1 MSALGP
7 ISAALEGEL
16 RQQVQRSGIVIW
28 LDRDG
33 HYSPLV
39 DQLQVLRAEGAL
51 PYAVH
56 GFRGSHLA
64 LMLDLDAVAAGSD
77 PPRLLIHLPG
87 FTEDTVTQTPVLGLY
102 SSGTRFRK
110 ALGTLIREAA
120 AGQVPGE
127 AIEAFV
133 ATEPETLAMAD
144 AWLQAQLQADGGGLY
159 EQVRSTPV
167 VEVVDQLLS
176 DGPLCRKLT
185 GREAV
190 DQLLKAMQAVIALP
204 PLWEQLVMN
213 RPSEASQA
221 PDLSSGNIGEAI
233 ASVVNGVLPTAIATP
248 TTNLDLWE
256 PGRPATRQQ
265 RDDLAFILTSWA
277 LVVEYV
283 HDLKRAPKG
292 AAAEAAKAVPARL
305 VSTCRELAS
314 HLRSRHTAFYQRTAD
329 EAELLLSDERQ
340 LAKAEDLGRID
351 TFRFEETTVL
361 EAALDALQQRQFR
374 NAAQWAAQ
382 RLSSDGK
389 QQSDSFWLQQDPA
402 RHETWQL
409 IAAAACLGEAIHHAG
424 DLPSNLPSLQL
435 AVERYVERGA
445 AVDQAHRLLEQR
457 RLTAL
462 APQIPAFER
471 LLVELDGLRQ
481 LWRQWADRWAIAFN
495 ALCKEHGFLPEP
507 GLQQRQLFLEEV
519 EPRLRELKRLHDM
532 RQNTKGRSSDGVSL
546 CCAVFLVDALRY
558 EMAIELFQLLQDT
571 PASTVQLKARLAEL
585 PTVTEVGMNVLAP
598 VVSQGRLNP
607 SLSSSDGGSIQG
619 FRAGEFLV
627 NNPDTRLRAMQA
639 RTAGGICLKLSLEV
653 VTSLKADTLK
663 KKVEQ
668 SRLLM
673 VHSREID
680 DAGEKG
686 VGLDV
691 FDRVLQS
698 LRAAWQRLRTAGV
711 RNFVITSDHGFLLN
725 EGAPPAVRRH
735 GNKNTPSRRHVF
747 RPHAANHDGEVRVA
761 LADLGYQG
769 VEGQLMMPE
778 DTAVFDTGRHDM
790 RFVHGGNSLQ
800 ERLIPVLTLQHRVA
814 TGGSSQQFQIEAQQR
829 QGVAGLHC
837 LEIQVK
843 TVEQL
848 ALAFGSRNRIEL
860 SLKCPDDPDLQVEL
874 AQARGGAQLN
884 GSVIQAPVGES
895 FELFFRLSGSSQEK
909 VRVEV
914 FHPSATDQVA
924 PCIPD
929 ARFLVSALSTASCPP
944 TGAPREEPAGV
955 DSSVSL
961 AGGEG
966 ARASLPVSSQAG
978 GAPWLQDLSEDEKI
992 RQLFAH
998 LAAHGAITE
1007 PEVAA
1012 MLGSPRAARRFALQV
1027 DALASR
1033 APFSVRVVVVGE
1045 VKRYVKEQG

>member
-1 MSALGP
+1 MSNLGP
-7 ISAALEGEL
+7 ISSALEAEL
-16 RQQVQRSGIVIW
+16 RQRVQQNGIVIW

-39 DQLQVLRAEGAL
+39 DQLQALRAEGSL

-64 LMLDLDAVAAGSD
+64 LMLDLDALAAGSD

-87 FTEDTVTQTPVLGLY
+87 FMEDTVTQTPVLGLY
-102 SSGTRFRK
+102 RSGTRFRK

-167 VEVVDQLLS
+167 VEVVEQLLS
-176 DGPLCRKLT
+176 DGPLCRQLT
-185 GREAV
+185 SADAR
-190 DQLLKAMQAVIALP
+190 DQFLRAMEAVIALP
-204 PLWEQLVMN
+204 PTWEQQVMN
-213 RPSEASQA
+213 RPQDQSPSLELCTD
-221 PDLSSGNIGEAI
+221 DLGDAI
-233 ASVVNGVLPTAIATP
+233 ANVVNAVMPTAIAKP
-248 TTNLDLWE
+248 TNNLDVWE

-265 RDDLAFILTSWA
+265 RDDLAYILTSWA

-292 AAAEAAKAVPARL
+292 AAAEVAKDLPARL

-314 HLRSRHTAFYQRTAD
+314 QLRARHTAFYQRTAD
-329 EAELLLSDERQ
+329 EAELLLSEERQ

-351 TFRFEETTVL
+351 TFRFEESTVL
-361 EAALDALQQRQFR
+361 EAALDALQQGQFR
-374 NAAQWAAQ
+374 SAAQWAAQ

-409 IAAAACLGEAIHHAG
+409 IAAAARLGEAIHHAG
-424 DLPSNLPSLQL
+424 DLPSNLPSLQQ
-435 AVERYVERGA
+435 AVDRYVERGA

-507 GLQQRQLFLEEV
+507 GLQQRQLFHEEV
-519 EPRLRELKRLHDM
+519 EPLLREQKRLHDL
-532 RQNTKGRSSDGVSL
+532 RQNTKTRTSGGVSL

-558 EMAIELFQLLQDT
+558 EMAIELFQQLQDT

-585 PTVTEVGMNVLAP
+585 PTITAVGMNVLAP
-598 VVSQGRLNP
+598 LVSQGCLSP

-627 NNPDTRLRAMQA
+627 SNPDTRLRAMQA
-639 RTAGGICLKLSLEV
+639 CTPGAKAQKISLEELIN
-653 VTSLKADTLK
+653 LKSETLR
-663 KKVEQ
+663 KKVDQ
-668 SRLLM
+668 ARLLM
-673 VHSREID
+673 VHNKEID

-691 FDRVLQS
+691 FARVLRD
-698 LRAAWQRLRTAGV
+698 LRSAWQRLRTAGV

-735 GNKNTPSRRHVF
+735 GNRNTPSRRHVF

-837 LEIQVK
+837 LEIQVR

-860 SLKCPDDPDLQVEL
+860 ALQCPDDPELQVEL
-874 AQARGGAQLN
+874 AQARGQAMVSEGL
-884 GSVIQAPVGES
+884 IQAPVGES
-895 FELFFRLSGSSQEK
+895 FELFFRLRGSSQEK

-929 ARFLVSALSTASCPP
+929 ARFLVSALSTAPQRPSEVP
-944 TGAPREEPAGV
+944 APDPQPAPATTPE
-955 DSSVSL
+955 S
-961 AGGEG
+961 AM
-966 ARASLPVSSQAG
+966 PQ
-978 GAPWLQDLSEDEKI
+978 WLEDLSDDIKI

-998 LAAHGAITE
+998 LSAHGAITE

-1012 MLGSPRAARRFALQV
+1012 MLGSPRAARRFSVQV
-1027 DALASR
+1027 DDLASR
-1033 APFSVRVVVVGE
+1033 APFSVRVQVVGE
-1045 VKRYVKEQG
+1045 VKRYVKEQS

>member
-1 MSALGP
+1 MACEVSVSNLGP
-7 ISAALEGEL
+7 ISTALEAEL

-39 DQLQVLRAEGAL
+39 DQLQALRAEGAL

-64 LMLDLDAVAAGSD
+64 LMLDLDAVAAGSY

-102 SSGTRFRK
+102 RSGTRFRK

-133 ATEPETLAMAD
+133 DTEPETLAMAD

-167 VEVVDQLLS
+167 VEVVEQLLS
-176 DGPLCRKLT
+176 DGPLCRQLT
-185 GREAV
+185 SADARDQFLRAMEAILGLPRNWHRPAPQETAESNDSGDLGDAISNAV
-190 DQLLKAMQAVIALP
+190 MSALAQANI
-204 PLWEQLVMN
+204 
-213 RPSEASQA
+213 SQA
-221 PDLSSGNIGEAI
+221 
-233 ASVVNGVLPTAIATP
+233 T
-248 TTNLDLWE
+248 WE
-256 PGRPATRQQ
+256 SGRPATRQQ

-292 AAAEAAKAVPARL
+292 AAAEAVKAVPARL
-305 VSTCRELAS
+305 LSTCRELAS
-314 HLRSRHTAFYQRTAD
+314 HLRARHTAFYQRTAD
-329 EAELLLSDERQ
+329 EAELLLSEERQ

-351 TFRFEETTVL
+351 TFRFEESTVL
-361 EAALDALQQRQFR
+361 EAALDALHHRQFR
-374 NAAQWAAQ
+374 SAAQWAAQ

-409 IAAAACLGEAIHHAG
+409 IAAAARLGEAIHHAG
-424 DLPSNLPSLQL
+424 DLPRNLPSLQQ
-435 AVERYVERGA
+435 AVDRYVERGA

-471 LLVELDGLRQ
+471 LLVELDALRQ
-481 LWRQWADRWAIAFN
+481 LWQQWADRWAIAFN
-495 ALCKEHGFLPEP
+495 VLCKEHGFLPEP
-507 GLQQRQLFLEEV
+507 SLQQRYLFHEEV
-519 EPRLRELKRLHDM
+519 EPLLRNALNRESQR
-532 RQNTKGRSSDGVSL
+532 
-546 CCAVFLVDALRY
+546 CAVFLVDALRY
-558 EMAIELFQLLQDT
+558 EMAIELFQQLQDL
-571 PASTVQLKARLAEL
+571 PASNVQLKARLAEL
-585 PTVTEVGMNVLAP
+585 PTITAVGMNVLAP
-598 VVSQGRLNP
+598 VVSQGRLSP

-619 FRAGEFLV
+619 LRAGEFLV
-627 NNPDTRLRAMQA
+627 TNPDTRLRAMQA
-639 RTAGGICLKLSLEV
+639 CTPGAKAQKISLEELIN
-653 VTSLKADTLK
+653 LKSETLR
-663 KKVEQ
+663 KKVDQ
-668 SRLLM
+668 ARLLM
-673 VHSREID
+673 IHNKEID

-691 FDRVLQS
+691 FARVLRD
-698 LRAAWQRLRTAGV
+698 LRSAWQRLRSAGV
-711 RNFVITSDHGFLLN
+711 RNFVITSDHGFLLL
-725 EGAPPAVRRH
+725 EGLAAAVRSH
-735 GNKNTPSRRHVF
+735 GTKTTPSRRHVI
-747 RPHAANHDGEVRVA
+747 RPHAVNHDGEVRVA
-761 LADLGYQG
+761 LTDLGYQG
-769 VEGQLMMPE
+769 VEGHLMMPK
-778 DTAVFDTGRHDM
+778 DTAVFATNQQDM

-800 ERLIPVLTLQHRVA
+800 ERLIPVLTIQHREKP
-814 TGGSSQQFQIEAQQR
+814 GGSTQRFRIEAQQG
-829 QGVAGLHC
+829 QALDDYLC
-837 LEIQVK
+837 LVIKVK
-843 TVEQL
+843 TIDQL

-860 SLKCPDDPDLQVEL
+860 ALQCPDDPELQVEL
-874 AQARGGAQLN
+874 AQARGQATVSEGL
-884 GSVIQAPVGES
+884 IKAPVGES
-895 FELFFRLSGSSQEK
+895 FELFFRLRGSSQEK

-914 FHPSATDQVA
+914 FHPSSTDHVT

-929 ARFLVSALSTASCPP
+929 ARFLVSALSTAPQRQSEVMEQAP
-944 TGAPREEPAGV
+944 TPATTTLQ
-955 DSSVSL
+955 DS
-961 AGGEG
+961 AM
-966 ARASLPVSSQAG
+966 PQ
-978 GAPWLQDLSEDEKI
+978 WLVDLSEDEKI

-1012 MLGSPRAARRFALQV
+1012 MLGSPRAARRFSVQV
-1027 DALASR
+1027 DDLASR

-1045 VKRYVKEQG
+1045 VKRYVKEQS

>member
-1 MSALGP
+1 MSTLSP
-7 ISAALEGEL
+7 VSAALEAEL
-16 RQQVQRSGIVIW
+16 RQRVQQNGIVIW

-39 DQLQVLRAEGAL
+39 DQLQALRAEGAL

-102 SSGTRFRK
+102 RSGTRFRK
-110 ALGTLIREAA
+110 ALGTLIREAS
-120 AGQVPGE
+120 AGQVHGE

-167 VEVVDQLLS
+167 VEVVEQLLS
-176 DGPLCRKLT
+176 DGPLCRQLT
-185 GREAV
+185 SVDARDQFLRAMEATLGLPRNWHRPAPQETAASSESGDLGDAIGNAV
-190 DQLLKAMQAVIALP
+190 MSALTQANI
-204 PLWEQLVMN
+204 
-213 RPSEASQA
+213 SQA
-221 PDLSSGNIGEAI
+221 
-233 ASVVNGVLPTAIATP
+233 T
-248 TTNLDLWE
+248 WE
-256 PGRPATRQQ
+256 SGRPATRQQ

-283 HDLKRAPKG
+283 HDLKRAPQG
-292 AAAEAAKAVPARL
+292 ASAEAAKAVPARL

-314 HLRSRHTAFYQRTAD
+314 HLRARHTAFYQRTAD
-329 EAELLLSDERQ
+329 EAELLLSEERQ

-351 TFRFEETTVL
+351 TFRFEESTVL
-361 EAALDALQQRQFR
+361 DAALDALQQHQFR
-374 NAAQWAAQ
+374 SAAQWAAQ

-389 QQSDSFWLQQDPA
+389 QQTDSFWLQQDPS

-409 IAAAACLGEAIHHAG
+409 IAAAARLGEAIHHAG
-424 DLPSNLPSLQL
+424 DLPHNLPSLQQ
-435 AVERYVERGA
+435 AVDRYVERGA

-481 LWRQWADRWAIAFN
+481 LWRQWADCWAIAFN
-495 ALCKEHGFLPEP
+495 TLCKEHGFLPDP
-507 GLQQRQLFLEEV
+507 GLQQRQLFHEEV
-519 EPRLRELKRLHDM
+519 EPLLRQAQTRESQR
-532 RQNTKGRSSDGVSL
+532 
-546 CCAVFLVDALRY
+546 CAVFLVDALRY
-558 EMAIELFQLLQDT
+558 EMAIELFQQLQDT

-598 VVSQGRLNP
+598 VVSQGRLSP
-607 SLSSSDGGSIQG
+607 SLSSSDGGAIQG

-639 RTAGGICLKLSLEV
+639 RTAGGPCLKLSLEE

-761 LADLGYQG
+761 LTDLGYQG

-814 TGGSSQQFQIEAQQR
+814 TGGSFQQFQIEAQQR

-860 SLKCPDDPDLQVEL
+860 ALKCPDDPDLQVEL
-874 AQARGGAQLN
+874 AQARGAAQLN
-884 GSVIQAPVGES
+884 SSLIQAPVGES

-929 ARFLVSALSTASCPP
+929 ARFLVTALSTATQRQSEVLASDLLP
-944 TGAPREEPAGV
+944 APATSPQSGM
-955 DSSVSL
+955 
-961 AGGEG
+961 
-966 ARASLPVSSQAG
+966 PQ
-978 GAPWLQDLSEDEKI
+978 WLEDLSEDGKI

-1045 VKRYVKEQG
+1045 VKRYVKEQS

>member
-1 MSALGP
+1 MSTLFP
-7 ISAALEGEL
+7 VSAALEVEL
-16 RQQVQRSGIVIW
+16 RQRVQQNGIVIW

-33 HYSPLV
+33 HYSQLV
-39 DQLQVLRAEGAL
+39 DQLQAQRAEGAL

-102 SSGTRFRK
+102 RSGTRFRK

-127 AIEAFV
+127 MIEAFV

-144 AWLQAQLQADGGGLY
+144 TWLQAQLQADGGGLY

-167 VEVVDQLLS
+167 VEVVEQLLS
-176 DGPLCRKLT
+176 DGPLCGQINSADARDQFL
-185 GREAV
+185 RAMEAT
-190 DQLLKAMQAVIALP
+190 LGLP
-204 PLWEQLVMN
+204 ANWH
-213 RPSEASQA
+213 RPSPQ
-221 PDLSSGNIGEAI
+221 
-233 ASVVNGVLPTAIATP
+233 ATP
-248 TTNLDLWE
+248 ESDDSDDLGAAISNAVMSALAQANVSQGTWE
-256 PGRPATRQQ
+256 PGRPASRQQ
-265 RDDLAFILTSWA
+265 RDDMAFIVTSWA

-292 AAAEAAKAVPARL
+292 APAEAAKAAPTRL
-305 VSTCRELAS
+305 VTTCRELAS
-314 HLRSRHTAFYQRTAD
+314 HLRARHTGFYQRTAD
-329 EAELLLSDERQ
+329 EAELLLSEEREQ
-340 LAKAEDLGRID
+340 AKAEDLGRID
-351 TFRFEETTVL
+351 TFRFEESTVL

-402 RHETWQL
+402 RHTTWQL
-409 IAAAACLGEAIHHAG
+409 IAAAARLGEAISHAG
-424 DLPSNLPSLQL
+424 DLPRNLPSLEQ
-435 AVERYVERGA
+435 AVARYVERGA

-457 RLTAL
+457 RNNNLE
-462 APQIPAFER
+462 PQIPAFER

-495 ALCKEHGFLPEP
+495 ALCKEHGFLPGP
-507 GLQQRQLFLEEV
+507 GLQQRQLFAEEV
-519 EPRLRELKRLHDM
+519 EPLLRNA
-532 RQNTKGRSSDGVSL
+532 QNRESQR
-546 CCAVFLVDALRY
+546 CALFLVDALRY
-558 EMAIELFQLLQDT
+558 EMAIELFQQLQDT

-598 VVSQGRLNP
+598 VVVQGRLSPN
-607 SLSSSDGGSIQG
+607 LSSSDGGTILG

-627 NNPDTRLRAMQA
+627 NNPDSRRRAMEA
-639 RTAGGICLKLSLEV
+639 CTAGGNCLKLTLEE

-663 KKVEQ
+663 KKVDQ
-668 SRLLM
+668 ARLLM

-680 DAGEKG
+680 SAGEKG

-725 EGAPPAVRRH
+725 EGAGPAVRRH
-735 GNKNTPSRRHVF
+735 GNRNVPSRRHVF

-778 DTAVFDTGRHDM
+778 DTAVFDTGKHDM

-800 ERLIPVLTLQHRVA
+800 ERLIPVLTIEHREKP
-814 TGGSSQQFQIEAQQR
+814 GGSTQQFKIVAQQR

-848 ALAFGSRNRIEL
+848 ALSFGSRNRIEL
-860 SLKCPDDPDLQVEL
+860 ALQCPDAPNLQVEL
-874 AQARGGAQLN
+874 IQARGSAQLN
-884 GSVIQAPVGES
+884 GTVIQAPVGEL
-895 FELFFRLSGSSQEK
+895 FELFFRLSGTSQEK

-914 FHPSATDQVA
+914 FHPSATDQVS
-924 PCIPD
+924 PCIPE
-929 ARFLVSALSTASCPP
+929 ARFLVSALSTAPQRQSDGLEPDPAPAP
-944 TGAPREEPAGV
+944 TTLQ
-955 DSSVSL
+955 DS
-961 AGGEG
+961 AMPE
-966 ARASLPVSSQAG
+966 
-978 GAPWLQDLSEDEKI
+978 WLVDLSEDEKI

-1012 MLGSPRAARRFALQV
+1012 MLGSPRAARRFSVQV
-1027 DALASR
+1027 DDLASR

-1045 VKRYVKEQG
+1045 VKRYVKEQS

>member
-1 MSALGP
+1 MTTSNLGP

-39 DQLQVLRAEGAL
+39 DQLQALRAEGAL

-64 LMLDLDAVAAGSD
+64 LMLNLDAVAAGSD

-87 FTEDTVTQTPVLGLY
+87 LTEDTVTQTPLLGLY
-102 SSGTRFRK
+102 RSGTRFRK

-133 ATEPETLAMAD
+133 ATDPETLAMAD

-167 VEVVDQLLS
+167 VEVVEQLLS
-176 DGPLCRKLT
+176 DGPLCRQLT
-185 GREAV
+185 SADARDQFLRAMEATLGLPRNWHRPAPQETAESSDSGDLGDAISNAV
-190 DQLLKAMQAVIALP
+190 MSALAQANI
-204 PLWEQLVMN
+204 
-213 RPSEASQA
+213 SQA
-221 PDLSSGNIGEAI
+221 
-233 ASVVNGVLPTAIATP
+233 T
-248 TTNLDLWE
+248 WE
-256 PGRPATRQQ
+256 SGRPATRQQ
-265 RDDLAFILTSWA
+265 RDDLAYILTSWA

-314 HLRSRHTAFYQRTAD
+314 HLRARHTAFYQRTAD
-329 EAELLLSDERQ
+329 EAELLLSEERQ

-351 TFRFEETTVL
+351 TFRFEESTVL

-374 NAAQWAAQ
+374 SAAQWAAQ

-409 IAAAACLGEAIHHAG
+409 IAAAARLGEAIHHAG
-424 DLPSNLPSLQL
+424 DLPRNLPSLQQ
-435 AVERYVERGA
+435 AVDRYVERGA
-445 AVDQAHRLLEQR
+445 VVDQAHRLLEQR

-495 ALCKEHGFLPEP
+495 AACKEHGFLPEA
-507 GLQQRQLFLEEV
+507 GLQQRQLFHEEV
-519 EPRLRELKRLHDM
+519 EPLLRQA
-532 RQNTKGRSSDGVSL
+532 QNRESQR
-546 CCAVFLVDALRY
+546 CAVFLVDALRY

-598 VVSQGRLNP
+598 IVSQGRLSP

-639 RTAGGICLKLSLEV
+639 RTAGGICLRLSLEE

-698 LRAAWQRLRTAGV
+698 LRAAWQRLRTAGI

-761 LADLGYQG
+761 LTDLGYQG
-769 VEGQLMMPE
+769 VEGQLMIPE

-874 AQARGGAQLN
+874 AQARGAAQLN
-884 GSVIQAPVGES
+884 GSVIQAPVGEA

-929 ARFLVSALSTASCPP
+929 ARFLVSALSTAPQRPSEVATPDP
-944 TGAPREEPAGV
+944 QPAPATTTESAMP
-955 DSSVSL
+955 
-961 AGGEG
+961 
-966 ARASLPVSSQAG
+966 Q
-978 GAPWLQDLSEDEKI
+978 WLEDLSEDGKI

-1027 DALASR
+1027 DGLASR

-1045 VKRYVKEQG
+1045 VKRYVKEQS

>member
-1 MSALGP
+1 MTCLPPVSSALE
-7 ISAALEGEL
+7 AEL
-16 RQQVQRSGIVIW
+16 RQRVQQNGIVIW

-39 DQLQVLRAEGAL
+39 DQLQTMRAEGAL

-64 LMLDLDAVAAGSD
+64 LMLDLDSVAAGSD

-102 SSGTRFRK
+102 RSGTRFRK

-133 ATEPETLAMAD
+133 ATEPETLGMAD
-144 AWLQAQLQADGGGLY
+144 AWLQAQLQANCGGLY

-167 VEVVDQLLS
+167 VDVVEQLLS
-176 DGPLCRKLT
+176 DGPFCRQLT
-185 GREAV
+185 SADARDQFLRAMEATLGLPRNWHRPAPQEPAASSDSDDLGDAISNAV
-190 DQLLKAMQAVIALP
+190 MSALAQANI
-204 PLWEQLVMN
+204 
-213 RPSEASQA
+213 SQA
-221 PDLSSGNIGEAI
+221 
-233 ASVVNGVLPTAIATP
+233 T
-248 TTNLDLWE
+248 WE
-256 PGRPATRQQ
+256 SGRPATRQQ

-314 HLRSRHTAFYQRTAD
+314 HLRARHTAFYQRTAD
-329 EAELLLSDERQ
+329 EAELLLSEERQ

-351 TFRFEETTVL
+351 TFRFEESTVL

-374 NAAQWAAQ
+374 SAAQWAAQ

-409 IAAAACLGEAIHHAG
+409 IAAAARLGEAIHQAG
-424 DLPSNLPSLQL
+424 DLPHNLPSLQQ
-435 AVERYVERGA
+435 AVDRYVERGA

-495 ALCKEHGFLPEP
+495 ALCKEHGFLPKP
-507 GLQQRQLFLEEV
+507 GLQQRQLFQDEV
-519 EPRLRELKRLHDM
+519 EPLLRQA
-532 RQNTKGRSSDGVSL
+532 QNRESQR
-546 CCAVFLVDALRY
+546 CAVFLVDALRY
-558 EMAIELFQLLQDT
+558 EMAIELFEQLQDT

-598 VVSQGRLNP
+598 VVSQGRLSP

-639 RTAGGICLKLSLEV
+639 RTTGGPCLKLSLEE

-680 DAGEKG
+680 SAGEIG

-735 GNKNTPSRRHVF
+735 GNKNTPSRRHVL

-800 ERLIPVLTLQHRVA
+800 ERLIPVLTIEHRDKP
-814 TGGSSQQFQIEAQQR
+814 GGSGQTYRIEAKQR
-829 QGVAGLHC
+829 PGLGDYLC
-837 LEIQVK
+837 LEIEVK
-843 TVEQL
+843 TVDQL
-848 ALAFGSRNRIEL
+848 ALAFGSRSRLEVAL
-860 SLKCPDDPDLQVEL
+860 RCPDAPDLQVEL
-874 AQARGGAQLN
+874 AQARGAATVREGL
-884 GSVIQAPVGES
+884 IQAPVGES
-895 FELFFRLSGSSQEK
+895 FELFFRLRGSSPEK

-929 ARFLVSALSTASCPP
+929 ARFLVSALSTATQRSSAMPMP
-944 TGAPREEPAGV
+944 DPQPAPGKSQ
-955 DSSVSL
+955 DS
-961 AGGEG
+961 GM
-966 ARASLPVSSQAG
+966 PQ
-978 GAPWLQDLSEDEKI
+978 WLEDLSEDGKI

-998 LAAHGAITE
+998 LSTHGVITE

-1012 MLGSPRAARRFALQV
+1012 MLGSPRAARRFSLQV
-1027 DALASR
+1027 EELASR
-1033 APFSVRVVVVGE
+1033 APFSVRIVVVGE
-1045 VKRYVKEQG
+1045 VKRYVKDQN

>member
-1 MSALGP
+1 MSVLGP
-7 ISAALEGEL
+7 ISTALEAEL
-16 RQQVQRSGIVIW
+16 RQRVQQNGIVIW

-39 DQLQVLRAEGAL
+39 DQLQALRAEGSL

-102 SSGTRFRK
+102 RSGVRYRK
-110 ALGTLIREAA
+110 ALGTLIRGAA

-167 VEVVDQLLS
+167 VEVVEQLLS
-176 DGPLCRKLT
+176 DGLLCRQLT
-185 GREAV
+185 SADARDQFLRAMEATLGLPRNWHRPAPQETTASSDSGDLGDAISNAV
-190 DQLLKAMQAVIALP
+190 MSALAQANI
-204 PLWEQLVMN
+204 
-213 RPSEASQA
+213 SQA
-221 PDLSSGNIGEAI
+221 
-233 ASVVNGVLPTAIATP
+233 T
-248 TTNLDLWE
+248 WE
-256 PGRPATRQQ
+256 SGRPATRQQ
-265 RDDLAFILTSWA
+265 RDDLAYLLTSWA

-314 HLRSRHTAFYQRTAD
+314 HLRARHTAFYQRTAD

-351 TFRFEETTVL
+351 TFRFEESTVL
-361 EAALDALQQRQFR
+361 EAALNALQQRQFR
-374 NAAQWAAQ
+374 SAAQWAAQ

-409 IAAAACLGEAIHHAG
+409 IAAAARLGEAIHHAG
-424 DLPSNLPSLQL
+424 DLPHNLPSLQQ
-435 AVERYVERGA
+435 AVDRYVERGA

-495 ALCKEHGFLPEP
+495 ALCREHGFLPEP
-507 GLQQRQLFLEEV
+507 GLQQRQLFHEEV
-519 EPRLRELKRLHDM
+519 EPLLRQA
-532 RQNTKGRSSDGVSL
+532 QNRESQR
-546 CCAVFLVDALRY
+546 CAVFLVDALRY
-558 EMAIELFQLLQDT
+558 EMAIELFQQLQDT

-598 VVSQGRLNP
+598 VVTQGRISP

-627 NNPDTRLRAMQA
+627 NTPDTRLRVMQA
-639 RTAGGICLKLSLEV
+639 HTAGGISLKLSLEE
-653 VTSLKADTLK
+653 VTRLKADTLK

-698 LRAAWQRLRTAGV
+698 LRAAWQRLRTAGI

-735 GNKNTPSRRHVF
+735 GNRNTPSRRHVF

-874 AQARGGAQLN
+874 AQARGAAQLN

-914 FHPSATDQVA
+914 FHPSATDEVA

-929 ARFLVSALSTASCPP
+929 ARFLVSALSTAPQRPSEVATQDPQP
-944 TGAPREEPAGV
+944 APATTPESAMP
-955 DSSVSL
+955 
-961 AGGEG
+961 
-966 ARASLPVSSQAG
+966 Q
-978 GAPWLQDLSEDEKI
+978 WLEDLSDDSKI

-1033 APFSVRVVVVGE
+1033 APFSVRVLVVGE
-1045 VKRYVKEQG
+1045 VKRYVKEQS

>member
-1 MSALGP
+1 MSTLSP
-7 ISAALEGEL
+7 VSAALEAEL
-16 RQQVQRSGIVIW
+16 RQRVQQNGIVIW

-33 HYSPLV
+33 HYTQLV
-39 DQLQVLRAEGAL
+39 DQLQAQRADGDL

-64 LMLDLDAVAAGSD
+64 LMLELNAVAAGSD

-87 FTEDTVTQTPVLGLY
+87 FTEDTVKETPLLGLY
-102 SSGTRFRK
+102 RSGVRYRK
-110 ALGTLIREAA
+110 ALDTLIREAA
-120 AGQVPGE
+120 AGQVPSDK
-127 AIEAFV
+127 IDDFLT
-133 ATEPETLAMAD
+133 TEPETLAMAD
-144 AWLQAQLQADGGGLY
+144 GWLQAQLQADGGGLY
-159 EQVRSTPV
+159 EQIRTTSVVAV
-167 VEVVDQLLS
+167 VEQLLS
-176 DGPLCRKLT
+176 DGPLCPQINSADTRDQFL
-185 GREAV
+185 RAMEAS
-190 DQLLKAMQAVIALP
+190 LALP
-204 PLWEQLVMN
+204 RNWQ
-213 RPSEASQA
+213 RPASAPISA
-221 PDLSSGNIGEAI
+221 PDSTDDLGAAI
-233 ASVVNGVLPTAIATP
+233 SNAVMSALAQVDFEPAH
-248 TTNLDLWE
+248 WQ
-256 PGRPATRQQ
+256 PGRPASKQQ
-265 RDDLAFILTSWA
+265 LDDLAFTVASWA

-283 HDLKRAPKG
+283 HDLKRAPQG
-292 AAAEAAKAVPARL
+292 AAAEAAKAISARL
-305 VSTCRELAS
+305 VTSCRELAS
-314 HLRSRHTAFYQRTAD
+314 HLRLRHTAFYQRTAD
-329 EAELLLSDERQ
+329 ETELLLSEERQ

-351 TFRFEETTVL
+351 TFRFEESTVL
-361 EAALDALQQRQFR
+361 DAALDALHRHEFSS
-374 NAAQWAAQ
+374 AAQWAAQ

-409 IAAAACLGEAIHHAG
+409 IAAAARLGEAIHHAG
-424 DLPSNLPSLQL
+424 DLPVNLPSLQQ
-435 AVERYVERGA
+435 AVDRYVERGA

-495 ALCKEHGFLPEP
+495 TTCKEHGFLPEP
-507 GLQQRQLFLEEV
+507 GLQQRQLFHEEV
-519 EPRLRELKRLHDM
+519 EPMLRQA
-532 RQNTKGRSSDGVSL
+532 QNRETQR
-546 CCAVFLVDALRY
+546 CAVFLVDALRY
-558 EMAIELFQLLQDT
+558 EMAIELFQQLQDT

-598 VVSQGRLNP
+598 VVSQGRLSP

-639 RTAGGICLKLSLEV
+639 RTAGGPCLKLSLEE

-735 GNKNTPSRRHVF
+735 GNRNTPSRRHVF

-814 TGGSSQQFQIEAQQR
+814 TGGSSQQFQIEAKQR

-874 AQARGGAQLN
+874 AQARGAAQLN
-884 GSVIQAPVGES
+884 GSVIQAPVGEA

-929 ARFLVSALSTASCPP
+929 ARFQVSALSTAPQRPSEVATPDP
-944 TGAPREEPAGV
+944 QPAPATTTESAMP
-955 DSSVSL
+955 
-961 AGGEG
+961 
-966 ARASLPVSSQAG
+966 Q
-978 GAPWLQDLSEDEKI
+978 WLEDLSEDGKI

-1012 MLGSPRAARRFALQV
+1012 MLGSPRAARRFTLQV

-1033 APFSVRVVVVGE
+1033 APFSVRVVVVGD
-1045 VKRYVKEQG
+1045 VKRYVKEQS

>member
-1 MSALGP
+1 MSTLGP
-7 ISAALEGEL
+7 ISTALEAEL
-16 RQQVQRSGIVIW
+16 RQRVQQNGIVIW

-39 DQLQVLRAEGAL
+39 DQLQALRAEGAL

-102 SSGTRFRK
+102 RSGTRFRK

-133 ATEPETLAMAD
+133 ATEPDTLAMAD

-167 VEVVDQLLS
+167 VEVVEQLLS
-176 DGPLCRKLT
+176 DGPLCRQLT
-185 GREAV
+185 SADARDQFLRAMEATLGLPRNWHRPAPQEIAESSDSGDLGDAISNAV
-190 DQLLKAMQAVIALP
+190 MSALAQANV
-204 PLWEQLVMN
+204 
-213 RPSEASQA
+213 SQA
-221 PDLSSGNIGEAI
+221 M
-233 ASVVNGVLPTAIATP
+233 
-248 TTNLDLWE
+248 WE
-256 PGRPATRQQ
+256 SGRPATRQQ

-292 AAAEAAKAVPARL
+292 AAAEAAKTVPARL

-314 HLRSRHTAFYQRTAD
+314 HLRARHTAIYQRTAD
-329 EAELLLSDERQ
+329 EAELLLSEERQ
-340 LAKAEDLGRID
+340 LARAEDLGRID
-351 TFRFEETTVL
+351 TFRFEESTVL

-409 IAAAACLGEAIHHAG
+409 ISAAARLGEAIHHAG
-424 DLPSNLPSLQL
+424 DLSRNLPSLQQ
-435 AVERYVERGA
+435 AVDRYVERGA

-481 LWRQWADRWAIAFN
+481 LWRQWADGWAVAFN
-495 ALCKEHGFLPEP
+495 ALCKEHGFLPEA
-507 GLQQRQLFLEEV
+507 GLQQRQLFHEEV
-519 EPRLRELKRLHDM
+519 EPLLRQA
-532 RQNTKGRSSDGVSL
+532 QNRESQR
-546 CCAVFLVDALRY
+546 CAVFLVDALRY
-558 EMAIELFQLLQDT
+558 EMAIELFQQLQDT

-598 VVSQGRLNP
+598 VVSQGRLSP

-639 RTAGGICLKLSLEV
+639 RTAGGPCLKLSLEE

-663 KKVEQ
+663 KKVDQ
-668 SRLLM
+668 ARLLM

-680 DAGEKG
+680 SAGEKG

-778 DTAVFDTGRHDM
+778 DTAVFDTGKHDM

-874 AQARGGAQLN
+874 AQARGAAQLN
-884 GSVIQAPVGES
+884 GSVIQAPVGEA

-914 FHPSATDQVA
+914 FHPSGTDQVA
-924 PCIPD
+924 PCIPEC
-929 ARFLVSALSTASCPP
+929 RFLVTALSTAPQRPSEVATP
-944 TGAPREEPAGV
+944 APQPAPATSP
-955 DSSVSL
+955 DS
-961 AGGEG
+961 
-966 ARASLPVSSQAG
+966 PIPQ
-978 GAPWLQDLSEDEKI
+978 WLQDLSEDGKI

-998 LAAHGAITE
+998 LADHGAITE

-1033 APFSVRVVVVGE
+1033 APFSVRIVVVGE
-1045 VKRYVKEQG
+1045 VKRYVKEQS

>member
-1 MSALGP
+1 MSSPLGP
-7 ISAALEGEL
+7 ISAALEAEL
-16 RQQVQRSGIVIW
+16 RQRVQQNGIVVW

-33 HYSPLV
+33 LYNQLV
-39 DQLQVLRAEGAL
+39 DELQAQRAKGNL

-56 GFRGSHLA
+56 GFRGSHLN
-64 LMLDLDAVAAGSD
+64 LMLELDSVAAGSD
-77 PPRLLIHLPG
+77 QPRLLIHLPG
-87 FTEDTVTQTPVLGLY
+87 FTEDTVKETPVLGLY
-102 SSGTRFRK
+102 RSGTRYRK
-110 ALGTLIREAA
+110 ALDTLIREVA
-120 AGQVPGE
+120 AGQVPTE
-127 AIEAFV
+127 RIDEFV
-133 ATEPETLAMAD
+133 SSEPETLAMAD
-144 AWLQAQLQADGGGLY
+144 AWLKAQLQADGGGFY
-159 EQVRSTPV
+159 EQIRSTPV
-167 VEVVDQLLS
+167 VDVVEQLLS
-176 DGPLCRKLT
+176 DGPLCRQINSADA
-185 GREAV
+185 RS
-190 DQLLKAMQAVIALP
+190 QLLHAMEATLALP
-204 PLWEQLVMN
+204 GNWHRPTTQPTPPADASDDPGAAISNAMMSALAQVDFEQASWEQ
-213 RPSEASQA
+213 
-221 PDLSSGNIGEAI
+221 
-233 ASVVNGVLPTAIATP
+233 
-248 TTNLDLWE
+248 
-256 PGRPATRQQ
+256 GRPATRQQ
-265 RDDLAFILTSWA
+265 RDDLAFIISSWA

-283 HDLKRAPKG
+283 HDLKRLPLG
-292 AAAEAAKAVPARL
+292 AAAEAAKTIPARL
-305 VSTCRELAS
+305 VTTCRELAS
-314 HLRSRHTAFYQRTAD
+314 HLRLRHTAFYQRTAD
-329 EAELLLSDERQ
+329 ETELLLGEERQ

-351 TFRFEETTVL
+351 TFRFEESTVL
-361 EAALDALQQRQFR
+361 EAALDALHRQEFSS
-374 NAAQWAAQ
+374 AAQWAAQ

-409 IAAAACLGEAIHHAG
+409 IAAAARLGEAIRKAG
-424 DLPSNLPSLQL
+424 DLKRNTPSLEQ
-435 AVERYVERGA
+435 AVASYVERGA
-445 AVDQAHRLLEQR
+445 AVDQAQRLLEQR

-462 APQIPAFER
+462 TPQIPAFER

-495 ALCKEHGFLPEP
+495 ALCKEHGFLPDP
-507 GLQQRQLFLEEV
+507 SLQQRQLFHDEV
-519 EPRLRELKRLHDM
+519 EPLIRDSQR
-532 RQNTKGRSSDGVSL
+532 
-546 CCAVFLVDALRY
+546 CAVFLVDALRY
-558 EMAIELFQLLQDT
+558 EMAIELFEQLQDT

-598 VVSQGRLNP
+598 VVSQGRLSP

-627 NNPDTRLRAMQA
+627 NSPDSRVRAMQA
-639 RTAGGICLKLSLEV
+639 RTAGGNCLKLTLEE

-680 DAGEKG
+680 SAGEKG

-698 LRAAWQRLRTAGV
+698 LRAAWQRLRTAGI

-725 EGAPPAVRRH
+725 EGSGPAVRRH
-735 GNKNTPSRRHVF
+735 GNRNVPSRRHVF
-747 RPHAANHDGEVRVA
+747 RPHAANHDDEVRVA

-769 VEGQLMMPE
+769 VDGHLMMPE
-778 DTAVFDTGRHDM
+778 DTAVFDTGKHDM

-848 ALAFGSRNRIEL
+848 ALSFGSRNRIEL
-860 SLKCPDDPDLQVEL
+860 ALKCPDDPSLQVEL
-874 AQARGGAQLN
+874 AQARGTAQLS
-884 GSVIQAPVGES
+884 GSVIQAPVGEA
-895 FELFFRLSGSSQEK
+895 FELFFRLSGDSQEK

-929 ARFLVSALSTASCPP
+929 ARFLVSALASMPQASEARA
-944 TGAPREEPAGV
+944 GAPTPVAPGSDVPA
-955 DSSVSL
+955 
-961 AGGEG
+961 
-966 ARASLPVSSQAG
+966 
-978 GAPWLQDLSEDEKI
+978 WLMALSENERI

-998 LAAHGAITE
+998 LAVHGVITE
-1007 PEVAA
+1007 QEVAA

-1027 DALASR
+1027 DDLASR

-1045 VKRYVKEQG
+1045 VKRYVKEQS

>member
-16 RQQVQRSGIVIW
+16 RQRVQQNGIVIW

-39 DQLQVLRAEGAL
+39 DQLQALRAEGSL

-102 SSGTRFRK
+102 RSGTRFRK

-133 ATEPETLAMAD
+133 GTEPETLAMAD

-167 VEVVDQLLS
+167 VEVVEQLLS
-176 DGPLCRKLT
+176 DGPLCRQLT
-185 GREAV
+185 SADARDQFLRAMEATLGLPRNWHRPAPQDTAESSESGDLGDAISNAV
-190 DQLLKAMQAVIALP
+190 MSALAQANI
-204 PLWEQLVMN
+204 
-213 RPSEASQA
+213 SQA
-221 PDLSSGNIGEAI
+221 
-233 ASVVNGVLPTAIATP
+233 T
-248 TTNLDLWE
+248 WE
-256 PGRPATRQQ
+256 SGRPATRQQ
-265 RDDLAFILTSWA
+265 RDDLAYILTSWA

-314 HLRSRHTAFYQRTAD
+314 HLRARHTAFYQRTAD
-329 EAELLLSDERQ
+329 EAELLLSEERQ

-351 TFRFEETTVL
+351 TFRFEESTVL

-409 IAAAACLGEAIHHAG
+409 IAAAARLGEAIHHAG

-435 AVERYVERGA
+435 AVDRYVERGA

-495 ALCKEHGFLPEP
+495 ALCREHGFLPEA
-507 GLQQRQLFLEEV
+507 GLQQRQLFHEEV
-519 EPRLRELKRLHDM
+519 EPLLRQA
-532 RQNTKGRSSDGVSL
+532 QNRETQR
-546 CCAVFLVDALRY
+546 CAVFLVDALRY

-598 VVSQGRLNP
+598 VVSQGRLSP

-639 RTAGGICLKLSLEV
+639 RTAGGICLKLSLEE

-663 KKVEQ
+663 KKVDQ

-860 SLKCPDDPDLQVEL
+860 ALKCPDNPDLQVEL
-874 AQARGGAQLN
+874 AQARGAAQLN

-914 FHPSATDQVA
+914 FHPSATDEVA

-929 ARFLVSALSTASCPP
+929 ARFLVSALSTAPQRPSEVATPDP
-944 TGAPREEPAGV
+944 QPAPATTPESAMP
-955 DSSVSL
+955 
-961 AGGEG
+961 
-966 ARASLPVSSQAG
+966 Q
-978 GAPWLQDLSEDEKI
+978 WLEDLSDDIKI
-992 RQLFAH
+992 RQLFSH

-1012 MLGSPRAARRFALQV
+1012 MLGSPRAARRFSVQV
-1027 DALASR
+1027 DDLASR

-1045 VKRYVKEQG
+1045 VKRYVKEQS

>member
-1 MSALGP
+1 MSTLGP
-7 ISAALEGEL
+7 ISTALEAEL
-16 RQQVQRSGIVIW
+16 RQRVQQNGIVIW

-33 HYSPLV
+33 HYSQLV
-39 DQLQVLRAEGAL
+39 DELQAQRADGQL

-64 LMLDLDAVAAGSD
+64 LLLDLDAVAAGSD

-87 FTEDTVTQTPVLGLY
+87 FTEDTVKETPVLGLY
-102 SSGTRFRK
+102 RSGVRYRK
-110 ALGTLIREAA
+110 ALDTLIREAA
-120 AGQVPGE
+120 AGKVPPE
-127 AIEAFV
+127 KIDDFLAS
-133 ATEPETLAMAD
+133 EPETLAMAD
-144 AWLQAQLQADGGGLY
+144 GWLQAQLQADGGGLY
-159 EQVRSTPV
+159 EQIRSTPA
-167 VEVVDQLLS
+167 VEVVEQLLS
-176 DGPLCRKLT
+176 NGPLCRHINSADARDQFL
-185 GREAV
+185 RAMEAS
-190 DQLLKAMQAVIALP
+190 LALP
-204 PLWEQLVMN
+204 LNWQ
-213 RPSEASQA
+213 RP
-221 PDLSSGNIGEAI
+221 GT
-233 ASVVNGVLPTAIATP
+233 LPTPEVDATDDLGAAISNAVMSALAQVDFEP
-248 TTNLDLWE
+248 AHWE
-256 PGRPATRQQ
+256 AGRPASKQQ
-265 RDDLAFILTSWA
+265 LDDLAFIVSSWA

-283 HDLKRAPKG
+283 HDLKRAPHG
-292 AAAEAAKAVPARL
+292 AAAEAAKAIPTRL
-305 VSTCRELAS
+305 VTCCRELAI
-314 HLRSRHTAFYQRTAD
+314 HLRLRHTAFYQRTAD
-329 EAELLLSDERQ
+329 ETELLLTEERQ
-340 LAKAEDLGRID
+340 LARAEDLGRID
-351 TFRFEETTVL
+351 TFRFEESTVL
-361 EAALDALQQRQFR
+361 DAALDALHGKEFSS
-374 NAAQWAAQ
+374 AAQWAAQ

-409 IAAAACLGEAIHHAG
+409 IAAAARLGEAISKAG
-424 DLPSNLPSLQL
+424 DLQRNTPSLEK
-435 AVERYVERGA
+435 AVAVYVERGA

-495 ALCKEHGFLPEP
+495 ALCKEHGFLPDP
-507 GLQQRQLFLEEV
+507 SLQQRQVFQDEV
-519 EPRLRELKRLHDM
+519 EPLIRDSQR
-532 RQNTKGRSSDGVSL
+532 
-546 CCAVFLVDALRY
+546 CAVFLVDALRY
-558 EMAIELFQLLQDT
+558 EMAIELFRQLEDT
-571 PASTVQLKARLAEL
+571 PASNVQLKARLAEL

-598 VVSQGRLNP
+598 VVSHGK
-607 SLSSSDGGSIQG
+607 LSPNLPSSDGGSIQG

-639 RTAGGICLKLSLEV
+639 RTAGGNCLKLTLEE

-668 SRLLM
+668 ARLLM

-680 DAGEKG
+680 SAGEKG

-698 LRAAWQRLRTAGV
+698 LRAAWQRLRTAGI

-725 EGAPPAVRRH
+725 EGAPPAVRSH
-735 GNKNTPSRRHVF
+735 GTKTTPSRRHVF

-761 LADLGYQG
+761 LADLSYRG

-778 DTAVFDTGRHDM
+778 DTAVFDTGKHDM

-800 ERLIPVLTLQHRVA
+800 ERLIPVLTIEHREKP
-814 TGGSSQQFQIEAQQR
+814 GGSIQRYQVFAQQKP
-829 QGVAGLHC
+829 GLGDYLC

-848 ALAFGSRNRIEL
+848 ALAFGGRSRIEL
-860 SLKCPDDPDLQVEL
+860 ALRCPDAPDLQVEL
-874 AQARGGAQLN
+874 TQPRGAAQLS
-884 GSVIQAPVGES
+884 GSVIQAPVGEA
-895 FELFFRLSGSSQEK
+895 FELFFRLIGSSQEK

-914 FHPSATDQVA
+914 FHPSGTDQVI
-924 PCIPD
+924 PCIPA
-929 ARFLVSALSTASCPP
+929 ARFLVSALSTSRQRPSDEAAPQPAPTPVAVANSASP
-944 TGAPREEPAGV
+944 
-955 DSSVSL
+955 
-961 AGGEG
+961 
-966 ARASLPVSSQAG
+966 
-978 GAPWLQDLSEDEKI
+978 PWLETLSDNERI

-1012 MLGSPRAARRFALQV
+1012 MLGSPRAARRFSLQV
-1027 DALASR
+1027 DELASR

-1045 VKRYVKEQG
+1045 VKRYVKEQS

>member
-1 MSALGP
+1 M
-7 ISAALEGEL
+7 L
-16 RQQVQRSGIVIW
+16 RQAQNRETQR
-28 LDRDG
+28 
-33 HYSPLV
+33 
-39 DQLQVLRAEGAL
+39 
-51 PYAVH
+51 
-56 GFRGSHLA
+56 
-64 LMLDLDAVAAGSD
+64 
-77 PPRLLIHLPG
+77 
-87 FTEDTVTQTPVLGLY
+87 
-102 SSGTRFRK
+102 
-110 ALGTLIREAA
+110 
-120 AGQVPGE
+120 
-127 AIEAFV
+127 
-133 ATEPETLAMAD
+133 
-144 AWLQAQLQADGGGLY
+144 
-159 EQVRSTPV
+159 
-167 VEVVDQLLS
+167 
-176 DGPLCRKLT
+176 
-185 GREAV
+185 
-190 DQLLKAMQAVIALP
+190 
-204 PLWEQLVMN
+204 
-213 RPSEASQA
+213 
-221 PDLSSGNIGEAI
+221 
-233 ASVVNGVLPTAIATP
+233 
-248 TTNLDLWE
+248 
-256 PGRPATRQQ
+256 
-265 RDDLAFILTSWA
+265 
-277 LVVEYV
+277 
-283 HDLKRAPKG
+283 
-292 AAAEAAKAVPARL
+292 
-305 VSTCRELAS
+305 
-314 HLRSRHTAFYQRTAD
+314 
-329 EAELLLSDERQ
+329 
-340 LAKAEDLGRID
+340 
-351 TFRFEETTVL
+351 
-361 EAALDALQQRQFR
+361 
-374 NAAQWAAQ
+374 
-382 RLSSDGK
+382 
-389 QQSDSFWLQQDPA
+389 
-402 RHETWQL
+402 
-409 IAAAACLGEAIHHAG
+409 
-424 DLPSNLPSLQL
+424 
-435 AVERYVERGA
+435 
-445 AVDQAHRLLEQR
+445 
-457 RLTAL
+457 
-462 APQIPAFER
+462 
-471 LLVELDGLRQ
+471 
-481 LWRQWADRWAIAFN
+481 
-495 ALCKEHGFLPEP
+495 
-507 GLQQRQLFLEEV
+507 
-519 EPRLRELKRLHDM
+519 
-532 RQNTKGRSSDGVSL
+532 
-546 CCAVFLVDALRY
+546 CAVFLVDALRY
-558 EMAIELFQLLQDT
+558 EMAIELFQQLQDT

-598 VVSQGRLNP
+598 VVSQGRLSP

-639 RTAGGICLKLSLEV
+639 RTAGGPCLKLSLEE

-725 EGAPPAVRRH
+725 EGAPPSVRRH
-735 GNKNTPSRRHVF
+735 GNRNTPSRRHVF

-874 AQARGGAQLN
+874 AQARGAAQLN

-914 FHPSATDQVA
+914 FHPSATDEVA

-929 ARFLVSALSTASCPP
+929 ARFLVSALSTAPQRPSEVATPDP
-944 TGAPREEPAGV
+944 QPAPATTP
-955 DSSVSL
+955 
-961 AGGEG
+961 EG
-966 ARASLPVSSQAG
+966 AMPQ
-978 GAPWLQDLSEDEKI
+978 WLEDLSEDGKI

-1027 DALASR
+1027 DELASR
-1033 APFSVRVVVVGE
+1033 APFSVRVQVVGE
-1045 VKRYVKEQG
+1045 VKRYVKEQS

>member
-1 MSALGP
+1 MPAFGP

-16 RQQVQRSGIVIW
+16 RQRVQQNGIVIW

-39 DQLQVLRAEGAL
+39 DQLQVLRADGAL

-87 FTEDTVTQTPVLGLY
+87 FTRETVAQTPMLGLY
-102 SSGTRFRK
+102 RSGSEFRK
-110 ALGTLIREAA
+110 ALSTLIREAA

-167 VEVVDQLLS
+167 VEVVEQLLS
-176 DGPLCRKLT
+176 DGLLCRQISS
-185 GREAV
+185 RDAV

-204 PLWEQLVMN
+204 PSWEQLVMN
-213 RPSEASQA
+213 RPQEAPQA
-221 PDLSSGNIGEAI
+221 PDLSSGDIGEAI
-233 ASVVNGVLPTAIATP
+233 ASVVNAVLTTAIAKP
-248 TTNLDLWE
+248 TTKLDIWE
-256 PGRPATRQQ
+256 SGRPASRQQ

-314 HLRSRHTAFYQRTAD
+314 HLRTRHTAFYQRTAD
-329 EAELLLSDERQ
+329 EAELLLSEERQ

-351 TFRFEETTVL
+351 TFRFEESTVL

-374 NAAQWAAQ
+374 SAAQWAAQ

-389 QQSDSFWLQQDPA
+389 QAGSQTASQRCESFWLQQDPA

-409 IAAAACLGEAIHHAG
+409 IAAAARLGEAIHHAG
-424 DLPSNLPSLQL
+424 DLPRNLPSLQQ
-435 AVERYVERGA
+435 AVDRYVERGA
-445 AVDQAHRLLEQR
+445 TVDQAHRLLEQR

-471 LLVELDGLRQ
+471 LLVELDGLRR

-495 ALCKEHGFLPEP
+495 ALCKEHGFLPEA
-507 GLQQRQLFLEEV
+507 GLQQRQLFHEEV
-519 EPRLRELKRLHDM
+519 EPLLRQA
-532 RQNTKGRSSDGVSL
+532 QNRESQR
-546 CCAVFLVDALRY
+546 CAVFLVDALRY
-558 EMAIELFQLLQDT
+558 EMAIELFQQLQDT

-585 PTVTEVGMNVLAP
+585 PTVTAVGMNVLAP
-598 VVSQGRLNP
+598 VVSQGRLSP

-639 RTAGGICLKLSLEV
+639 RTAGGPCLRLSLEEI
-653 VTSLKADTLK
+653 TSLKADTLK

-698 LRAAWQRLRTAGV
+698 LRVAWQRLRTAGV

-761 LADLGYQG
+761 LADLGYQS

-800 ERLIPVLTLQHRVA
+800 ERLIPVLTLQHREKP
-814 TGGSSQQFQIEAQQR
+814 GGSAQTYRIEAQQ
-829 QGVAGLHC
+829 GPDFGDYLC
-837 LEIQVK
+837 LDIQVS
-843 TVEQL
+843 TVDQL
-848 ALAFGSRNRIEL
+848 ALAFSGPRRIEL
-860 SLKCPDDPDLQVEL
+860 ALRCPDDPDLQVEL
-874 AQARGGAQLN
+874 AQPRGGASLN
-884 GSVIQAPVGES
+884 GDLIQAPVGES
-895 FELFFRLSGSSQEK
+895 FELFFRLRGSSQDK

-914 FHPSATDQVA
+914 FHPGATDQVA

-929 ARFLVSALSTASCPP
+929 ARFLVTALAAASPPP
-944 TGAPREEPAGV
+944 TPTPRQEPPAV
-955 DSSVSL
+955 DPSLSL
-961 AGGEG
+961 AGEEG
-966 ARASLPVSSQAG
+966 AARPSALASRPGSAAAG
-978 GAPWLQDLSEDEKI
+978 VAPWLEDLSEDEKI

-998 LAAHGAITE
+998 LAVHGAITE

-1033 APFSVRVVVVGE
+1033 APFSVRVVVVGD
-1045 VKRYVKEQG
+1045 VKRYVKEQS

>member
-16 RQQVQRSGIVIW
+16 RQRVQQNGIVIW

-39 DQLQVLRAEGAL
+39 DQLQAQRAEGAL

-64 LMLDLDAVAAGSD
+64 LMLELDAVAAGSD

-102 SSGTRFRK
+102 RSGTRFRK

-144 AWLQAQLQADGGGLY
+144 TWLQAQLQADGGGLY

-167 VEVVDQLLS
+167 MEVVEQLLS
-176 DGPLCRKLT
+176 DGPLCGQLNSADARDQFL
-185 GREAV
+185 RAMEATLGLPGNWHRPAPQDTAESSDSGDLGDAISNAV
-190 DQLLKAMQAVIALP
+190 MSALAQANISQVV
-204 PLWEQLVMN
+204 WE
-213 RPSEASQA
+213 S
-221 PDLSSGNIGEAI
+221 
-233 ASVVNGVLPTAIATP
+233 
-248 TTNLDLWE
+248 
-256 PGRPATRQQ
+256 GRPATRQQ

-283 HDLKRAPKG
+283 HDLKRPPQG
-292 AAAEAAKAVPARL
+292 TAAEAAKAVPARL
-305 VSTCRELAS
+305 VTTCRELAS
-314 HLRSRHTAFYQRTAD
+314 HLRARHTAFYQRTAD
-329 EAELLLSDERQ
+329 EAELLLSEERQ

-351 TFRFEETTVL
+351 TFRFEESTVL

-402 RHETWQL
+402 RHTTWQL
-409 IAAAACLGEAIHHAG
+409 IAAAARLGEAISHAG
-424 DLPSNLPSLQL
+424 DLPRNLPSLEQ
-435 AVERYVERGA
+435 AVARYVERGA

-457 RLTAL
+457 RNNNLE
-462 APQIPAFER
+462 PQIPAFER

-495 ALCKEHGFLPEP
+495 ALCKEHGFLPGP
-507 GLQQRQLFLEEV
+507 GLQQRQLFAEEV
-519 EPRLRELKRLHDM
+519 EPLLRNA
-532 RQNTKGRSSDGVSL
+532 QNRESQR
-546 CCAVFLVDALRY
+546 CAVFLVDALRY
-558 EMAIELFQLLQDT
+558 EMAIDLFQQLQDT

-585 PTVTEVGMNVLAP
+585 PTITAVGMNVLAP
-598 VVSQGRLNP
+598 VVSQGRLSP
-607 SLSSSDGGSIQG
+607 SLSSNDGGAVQG

-627 NNPDTRLRAMQA
+627 TNPETRLRAMQA
-639 RTAGGICLKLSLEV
+639 RTASGTCLKLSLEE

-668 SRLLM
+668 ARLLM
-673 VHSREID
+673 VHSREVD

-691 FDRVLQS
+691 FERVLRD
-698 LRAAWQRLRTAGV
+698 LRSAWQRLRTAGV

-725 EGAPPAVRRH
+725 EGAPPAVRSH
-735 GNKNTPSRRHVF
+735 GTKATPSRRHVF

-769 VEGQLMMPE
+769 VEAQLMMPE
-778 DTAVFDTGRHDM
+778 DTAVFETGKHDM

-800 ERLIPVLTLQHRVA
+800 ERLIPVLTIEHREKP
-814 TGGSSQQFQIEAQQR
+814 GGSTQEFQIVARQR
-829 QGVAGLHC
+829 QGLAGLHC

-860 SLKCPDDPDLQVEL
+860 ALKCPDDPDLQVEL
-874 AQARGGAQLN
+874 AQARGTARLN

-909 VRVEV
+909 VRVEL
-914 FHPSATDQVA
+914 FHPGATDQVVSS
-924 PCIPD
+924 IPE
-929 ARFLVSALSTASCPP
+929 ARFLVSALSTAPQRQSEVMEQAP
-944 TGAPREEPAGV
+944 TPATTTLQ
-955 DSSVSL
+955 DS
-961 AGGEG
+961 AM
-966 ARASLPVSSQAG
+966 PQ
-978 GAPWLQDLSEDEKI
+978 WLVDLSEDEKI

-1012 MLGSPRAARRFALQV
+1012 MLGSPRAARRFSVQV
-1027 DALASR
+1027 DDLASR

-1045 VKRYVKEQG
+1045 VKRYVKEQS

>member
-1 MSALGP
+1 MSVFGP
-7 ISAALEGEL
+7 ISASLETEL
-16 RQQVQRSGIVIW
+16 RKQVQQNGIVIW

-39 DQLQVLRAEGAL
+39 DQLQALRAEGAL

-64 LMLDLDAVAAGSD
+64 LMLELDAVAAGSD

-102 SSGTRFRK
+102 RSGTRFRK
-110 ALGTLIREAA
+110 ALNTLICEAA
-120 AGQVPGE
+120 AGQVPTE
-127 AIEAFV
+127 TIDTFV
-133 ATEPETLAMAD
+133 ATAPESLAMAD
-144 AWLQAQLQADGGGLY
+144 AWLQAQLQAEGGGLY

-167 VEVVDQLLS
+167 VEMVEQLLS
-176 DGPLCRKLT
+176 DGPLCRQLT
-185 GREAV
+185 SAEAR
-190 DQLLKAMQAVIALP
+190 DQFLRAMEAVIALP
-204 PLWEQLVMN
+204 PNWEQQIMN
-213 RPSEASQA
+213 RPQDPAPIAENPSDDLDAATSNAVNVVMPSALAQA
-221 PDLSSGNIGEAI
+221 KGNTSA
-233 ASVVNGVLPTAIATP
+233 
-248 TTNLDLWE
+248 WE

-283 HDLKRAPKG
+283 HDLKRPPQG
-292 AAAEAAKAVPARL
+292 TAAEAAKAVPARL
-305 VSTCRELAS
+305 VTTCRELAS
-314 HLRSRHTAFYQRTAD
+314 HLRARHTAFYQRTAD
-329 EAELLLSDERQ
+329 EAELLLSEERQ

-351 TFRFEETTVL
+351 TFRFEESTVL
-361 EAALDALQQRQFR
+361 EAALDALHHRQFR
-374 NAAQWAAQ
+374 SAAQWAAQ

-409 IAAAACLGEAIHHAG
+409 IAAAARLGEAIHHAG
-424 DLPSNLPSLQL
+424 DLPGNLPSLQQ
-435 AVERYVERGA
+435 AVDRYVERGA

-481 LWRQWADRWAIAFN
+481 LWRQWADGWAVAFN
-495 ALCKEHGFLPEP
+495 AICKEHGFLPES
-507 GLQQRQLFLEEV
+507 GLQQRQLFHEEV
-519 EPRLRELKRLHDM
+519 EPLLRNA
-532 RQNTKGRSSDGVSL
+532 QNRESQR
-546 CCAVFLVDALRY
+546 CAVFLVDALRY
-558 EMAIELFQLLQDT
+558 EMAIDLFQQLQDT

-585 PTVTEVGMNVLAP
+585 PTITAVGMNVLAP
-598 VVSQGRLNP
+598 VVSQGRLSP
-607 SLSSSDGGSIQG
+607 SLSSNDGGAVQG

-639 RTAGGICLKLSLEV
+639 RTASGTCLKLSLEE

-668 SRLLM
+668 ARLLM
-673 VHSREID
+673 VHNREVD

-691 FDRVLQS
+691 FERVLRD
-698 LRAAWQRLRTAGV
+698 LRSAWQRLRTAGV

-725 EGAPPAVRRH
+725 EGAPPAVRSH
-735 GNKNTPSRRHVF
+735 GTKATPSRRHVF
-747 RPHAANHDGEVRVA
+747 RPHAANHDGEVRVP

-769 VEGQLMMPE
+769 VEAQLMMPE
-778 DTAVFDTGRHDM
+778 DTAVFETGKHDM

-800 ERLIPVLTLQHRVA
+800 ERLIPVLTIEHREKP
-814 TGGSSQQFQIEAQQR
+814 GGSTQEFQIVARQR
-829 QGVAGLHC
+829 QGLAGLHC

-860 SLKCPDDPDLQVEL
+860 ALKCPDDPDLQVEL
-874 AQARGGAQLN
+874 AQARGTAQLN

-895 FELFFRLSGSSQEK
+895 FELFFRLSGSSKEK

-914 FHPSATDQVA
+914 FHPGATDQVVSS
-924 PCIPD
+924 IPE
-929 ARFLVSALSTASCPP
+929 ARFLVSALATAPQRQSEVMAQAP
-944 TGAPREEPAGV
+944 TPATTTLQ
-955 DSSVSL
+955 DS
-961 AGGEG
+961 AM
-966 ARASLPVSSQAG
+966 PQ
-978 GAPWLQDLSEDEKI
+978 WLEDLSEDGKI

-1012 MLGSPRAARRFALQV
+1012 MLGSPRAARRFSVQV
-1027 DALASR
+1027 DDLASR

-1045 VKRYVKEQG
+1045 VKRYVKEQS

>member
-1 MSALGP
+1 MLTSALGP
-7 ISAALEGEL
+7 ISSALEAEL
-16 RQQVQRSGIVIW
+16 RQRVQQNGIVIW

-39 DQLQVLRAEGAL
+39 DQLQALREDGVL

-77 PPRLLIHLPG
+77 PPRLMIHLPG

-102 SSGTRFRK
+102 RSGTRFRK

-167 VEVVDQLLS
+167 VEVVEQLLS
-176 DGPLCRKLT
+176 DGALCRQLT
-185 GREAV
+185 SADAR
-190 DQLLKAMQAVIALP
+190 DQFLRAMEAVIALP
-204 PLWEQLVMN
+204 PIWEQQVMN
-213 RPSEASQA
+213 RPQDQSPSLELSTD
-221 PDLSSGNIGEAI
+221 DLGDAI
-233 ASVVNGVLPTAIATP
+233 ANVVNAVMPTAIAKP
-248 TTNLDLWE
+248 TNNLDVWE

-292 AAAEAAKAVPARL
+292 GAAEAAKAVPARL

-314 HLRSRHTAFYQRTAD
+314 HLRARHTAFYQRTAD
-329 EAELLLSDERQ
+329 EAELLLSEERQ

-351 TFRFEETTVL
+351 TFRFEESTVL

-374 NAAQWAAQ
+374 SAAQWAAQ

-409 IAAAACLGEAIHHAG
+409 IAAAARLGEAIHHAG

-435 AVERYVERGA
+435 AVDRYVERGA

-481 LWRQWADRWAIAFN
+481 LWRQWADRWAVAFN
-495 ALCKEHGFLPEP
+495 ALCKEHGFLPEA
-507 GLQQRQLFLEEV
+507 GLQQRQLFHEEV
-519 EPRLRELKRLHDM
+519 EPLLRELKRLHDM
-532 RQNTKGRSSDGVSL
+532 RQNSKACSSDGVSL

-558 EMAIELFQLLQDT
+558 EMAIELFQQLQDT

-598 VVSQGRLNP
+598 VVSQGRLSP

-627 NNPDTRLRAMQA
+627 TSPETRRRAMEACAPGGKAQKIRLEDLISLTADKLRNTVNQA
-639 RTAGGICLKLSLEV
+639 
-653 VTSLKADTLK
+653 
-663 KKVEQ
+663 
-668 SRLLM
+668 RLLM
-673 VHSREID
+673 IYSKEID
-680 DAGEKG
+680 GAGEAG

-691 FDRVLQS
+691 FARVIRD
-698 LRAAWQRLRTAGV
+698 LRSAWQRLRKAGV
-711 RNFVITSDHGFLLN
+711 RNFVITSDHGFLLL
-725 EGAPPAVRRH
+725 EGLPPAVRSH
-735 GNKNTPSRRHVF
+735 GTKTTPSRRHVI

-761 LADLGYQG
+761 LTDLGYQG

-778 DTAVFDTGRHDM
+778 DTAVFDIGKHNM

-800 ERLIPVLTLQHRVA
+800 ERLIPVLTIQHREKP
-814 TGGSSQQFQIEAQQR
+814 GGSAQTYRIEAQQR
-829 QGVAGLHC
+829 PGVGDYLC
-837 LEIQVK
+837 LDIQVR
-843 TVEQL
+843 TVDQL
-848 ALAFGSRNRIEL
+848 ALAFSGPSRIEL
-860 SLKCPDDPDLQVEL
+860 ALRCPDDPDLQVEL
-874 AQARGGAQLN
+874 TQPRGGASLN
-884 GSVIQAPVGES
+884 GDMIQAPVGES
-895 FELFFRLSGSSQEK
+895 FELFFRLRGSSQEK

-924 PCIPD
+924 SCIPD
-929 ARFLVSALSTASCPP
+929 ARFQVSALSTGSQRPSEVP
-944 TGAPREEPAGV
+944 TPDPQAAPATTPESAMP
-955 DSSVSL
+955 
-961 AGGEG
+961 
-966 ARASLPVSSQAG
+966 Q
-978 GAPWLQDLSEDEKI
+978 WLEDLSDDIKI

-998 LAAHGAITE
+998 LAAHGAVTE

-1045 VKRYVKEQG
+1045 VKRYVKEQS

>member
-1 MSALGP
+1 MSNLGP
-7 ISAALEGEL
+7 ISTALEAEL

-33 HYSPLV
+33 HYRPLV
-39 DQLQVLRAEGAL
+39 DQLQALRAEGAL

-102 SSGTRFRK
+102 RSGTRFRK

-167 VEVVDQLLS
+167 VEVVEQLLS
-176 DGPLCRKLT
+176 DGPLCRELT
-185 GREAV
+185 SAEARDEFLRAV
-190 DQLLKAMQAVIALP
+190 EAVIALP
-204 PLWEQLVMN
+204 SSWLPLAMTKP
-213 RPSEASQA
+213 RTT
-221 PDLSSGNIGEAI
+221 PD
-233 ASVVNGVLPTAIATP
+233 
-248 TTNLDLWE
+248 DWE
-256 PGRPATRQQ
+256 PGRPASRQQ

-283 HDLKRAPKG
+283 HDLKRAPQG
-292 AAAEAAKAVPARL
+292 TAAEIAKAVPARL
-305 VSTCRELAS
+305 VTTCRELAS
-314 HLRSRHTAFYQRTAD
+314 HLRARHTAFYQRTAD
-329 EAELLLSDERQ
+329 EAELLLSEERQ

-351 TFRFEETTVL
+351 TFRFEESTVL

-374 NAAQWAAQ
+374 SAAQWAAQ
-382 RLSSDGK
+382 RLSSDSK

-409 IAAAACLGEAIHHAG
+409 IAAAARLGEAIHHAG
-424 DLPSNLPSLQL
+424 DLSSNLPSLQQ
-435 AVERYVERGA
+435 AVDRYVERGA

-471 LLVELDGLRQ
+471 LLVELDALRQ
-481 LWRQWADRWAIAFN
+481 LWHQWADRWAIAFN

-507 GLQQRQLFLEEV
+507 SLQQRHLFHEEV
-519 EPRLRELKRLHDM
+519 EPLLRNALNRESQR
-532 RQNTKGRSSDGVSL
+532 
-546 CCAVFLVDALRY
+546 CAVFLVDALRY
-558 EMAIELFQLLQDT
+558 EMAIELFQQLQDM
-571 PASTVQLKARLAEL
+571 PASNVQLKARLAEL
-585 PTVTEVGMNVLAP
+585 PTITAVGMNVLAP
-598 VVSQGRLNP
+598 VVSQGRLSP
-607 SLSSSDGGSIQG
+607 SLSSNDGGSIQG
-619 FRAGEFLV
+619 IRAGEFLV
-627 NNPDTRLRAMQA
+627 TNPDTRLRAMQA
-639 RTAGGICLKLSLEV
+639 CTPGAKAQKISLEELIN
-653 VTSLKADTLK
+653 LKSETLR
-663 KKVEQ
+663 KKVDQ
-668 SRLLM
+668 ARLLM
-673 VHSREID
+673 VHNKEID

-691 FDRVLQS
+691 FARVLRD
-698 LRAAWQRLRTAGV
+698 LRSAWHRLRSAGV
-711 RNFVITSDHGFLLN
+711 RNFVITSDHGFLLL
-725 EGAPPAVRRH
+725 EGLAAAVQSH
-735 GNKNTPSRRHVF
+735 GTKATPSRRHVI
-747 RPHAANHDGEVRVA
+747 RPHAVNHDGEVRVA
-761 LADLGYQG
+761 LTDLGYQG
-769 VEGQLMMPE
+769 VVGHLMMPM
-778 DTAVFDTGRHDM
+778 DTAVFATNQQDM

-800 ERLIPVLTLQHRVA
+800 ERLIPVLIIEHREKP
-814 TGGSSQQFQIEAQQR
+814 GGSTQRFRIEAQQG
-829 QGVAGLHC
+829 QGLDDYLC
-837 LEIQVK
+837 LVIKVK
-843 TVEQL
+843 TIDQL

-860 SLKCPDDPDLQVEL
+860 ALQCPDDPELQVEL
-874 AQARGGAQLN
+874 AQARGQATVSEGQ
-884 GSVIQAPVGES
+884 IKAPVGES
-895 FELFFRLSGSSQEK
+895 FELFFRLRGSSQEK

-914 FHPSATDQVA
+914 FHPSATDQVT
-924 PCIPD
+924 PCIPE
-929 ARFLVSALSTASCPP
+929 ARFLVSALSTAPQRPSEVP
-944 TGAPREEPAGV
+944 APDPLPAPATTQ
-955 DSSVSL
+955 DS
-961 AGGEG
+961 GM
-966 ARASLPVSSQAG
+966 QQ
-978 GAPWLQDLSEDEKI
+978 WLENLSEDGKI

-998 LAAHGAITE
+998 LATHGAITE

-1027 DALASR
+1027 DELASR

-1045 VKRYVKEQG
+1045 VKRYVKEQS

>member
-1 MSALGP
+1 MTQLGP
-7 ISAALEGEL
+7 ISTALETEL
-16 RQQVQRSGIVIW
+16 RQRVQQNGIVIW

-33 HYSPLV
+33 HYTELV
-39 DQLQVLRAEGAL
+39 DQLENLRAQEQL

-102 SSGTRFRK
+102 RSGVRFRK

-120 AGQVPGE
+120 AGQVPTE
-127 AIEAFV
+127 AIDVFV

-144 AWLQAQLQADGGGLY
+144 SWLEAQLQADGGGLY

-167 VEVVDQLLS
+167 VEVVEQLLR
-176 DGPLCRKLT
+176 DGPLCRQINSADARDQFL
-185 GREAV
+185 RAMEATLGLPGSWHRPAPQTLPGS
-190 DQLLKAMQAVIALP
+190 DDSEDLGDAISNAVMSALAQVNVSQGT
-204 PLWEQLVMN
+204 WE
-213 RPSEASQA
+213 S
-221 PDLSSGNIGEAI
+221 
-233 ASVVNGVLPTAIATP
+233 
-248 TTNLDLWE
+248 
-256 PGRPATRQQ
+256 GRPASRQQ

-283 HDLKRAPKG
+283 HDLKRPPRG
-292 AAAEAAKAVPARL
+292 AAAEAAKDIPARL
-305 VSTCRELAS
+305 VTTCRELAS
-314 HLRSRHTAFYQRTAD
+314 HLRARHTAFYQRTAD
-329 EAELLLSDERQ
+329 EAELLLNEEREQ
-340 LAKAEDLGRID
+340 AKAEDLGRID
-351 TFRFEETTVL
+351 TFRFEESTVL

-382 RLSSDGK
+382 RLNSDGK

-409 IAAAACLGEAIHHAG
+409 IAAAARLGEAVSHAG
-424 DLPSNLPSLQL
+424 DLPRNLPSLEQ
-435 AVERYVERGA
+435 AVARYVERGA

-495 ALCKEHGFLPEP
+495 ALCKEHGFLPGP
-507 GLQQRQLFLEEV
+507 GLQQRQLFAEEV
-519 EPRLRELKRLHDM
+519 EPLLRNA
-532 RQNTKGRSSDGVSL
+532 QNRESQR
-546 CCAVFLVDALRY
+546 CAVFLVDALRY
-558 EMAIELFQLLQDT
+558 EMAIELFQQLQDT

-598 VVSQGRLNP
+598 VVSQGRLSP
-607 SLSSSDGGSIQG
+607 SLSSNDGGAIQG

-627 NNPDTRLRAMQA
+627 TNPDTRLRAMQA
-639 RTAGGICLKLSLEV
+639 RTASGTCLRLSLEE

-680 DAGEKG
+680 AAGEKG

-725 EGAPPAVRRH
+725 EGAPPAVRSH
-735 GNKNTPSRRHVF
+735 GTKTTPSRRHVF
-747 RPHAANHDGEVRVA
+747 RPHPANHDGEVRVA

-769 VEGQLMMPE
+769 VQAQLMMPE
-778 DTAVFDTGRHDM
+778 DTAVFDTGKHDM

-800 ERLIPVLTLQHRVA
+800 ERLIPVLTIEHREKP
-814 TGGSSQQFQIEAQQR
+814 GGSTQQYQVLAQQK
-829 QGVAGLHC
+829 QGLGDYLC

-848 ALAFGSRNRIEL
+848 ALAFGGRSRIEL
-860 SLKCPDDPDLQVEL
+860 ALKCPDNPDLKVEL
-874 AQARGGAQLN
+874 SQARGTAQVKD
-884 GSVIQAPVGES
+884 SVIQAPVGEA
-895 FELFFRLSGSSQEK
+895 FELFFRLIGSSQEK

-924 PCIPD
+924 PCIPE
-929 ARFLVSALSTASCPP
+929 ARFPVTALSTAPQRPSERAAEQL
-944 TGAPREEPAGV
+944 APAPAAGPHSA
-955 DSSVSL
+955 SSSWV
-961 AGGEG
+961 ET
-966 ARASLPVSSQAG
+966 
-978 GAPWLQDLSEDEKI
+978 LSEDGKI

-998 LAAHGAITE
+998 LEAYGAITE

-1027 DALASR
+1027 DELASR
-1033 APFSVRVVVVGE
+1033 APFAVRVVVVGE
-1045 VKRYVKEQG
+1045 VKRYVKEQS

>member
-1 MSALGP
+1 MTTSNLGP

-16 RQQVQRSGIVIW
+16 LQQVQRSGIVIW

-39 DQLQVLRAEGAL
+39 DQLQALRAEGSL

-102 SSGTRFRK
+102 RSGTRFRK

-167 VEVVDQLLS
+167 VEVVEQLLS
-176 DGPLCRKLT
+176 DGPLCRQLT
-185 GREAV
+185 SADARDQFLRAMEATLGLPRNWHRPAPQETAESSDSGDLGDAISNAV
-190 DQLLKAMQAVIALP
+190 MSALAQANI
-204 PLWEQLVMN
+204 
-213 RPSEASQA
+213 SQA
-221 PDLSSGNIGEAI
+221 
-233 ASVVNGVLPTAIATP
+233 T
-248 TTNLDLWE
+248 WE
-256 PGRPATRQQ
+256 SGRPATRQQ
-265 RDDLAFILTSWA
+265 RDDLAYILTSWA

-314 HLRSRHTAFYQRTAD
+314 HLRARHTAFYQRTAD
-329 EAELLLSDERQ
+329 EAELLLSEERQ

-351 TFRFEETTVL
+351 TFRFEESTVL

-374 NAAQWAAQ
+374 SAAQWAAQ

-409 IAAAACLGEAIHHAG
+409 IAAAARLGEAIHHAG
-424 DLPSNLPSLQL
+424 DLPRNLPSLQQ
-435 AVERYVERGA
+435 AVDRYVERGA
-445 AVDQAHRLLEQR
+445 VVDQAHRLLEQR

-481 LWRQWADRWAIAFN
+481 LWRQWADRWAVAFN

-507 GLQQRQLFLEEV
+507 GLQQRQLFHEEV
-519 EPRLRELKRLHDM
+519 EPMLRQA
-532 RQNTKGRSSDGVSL
+532 QNRESQR
-546 CCAVFLVDALRY
+546 CAVFLVDALRY
-558 EMAIELFQLLQDT
+558 EMAIELFQQLQDT

-598 VVSQGRLNP
+598 VVSQGRLSP
-607 SLSSSDGGSIQG
+607 SLSSSDGGAIQG

-627 NNPDTRLRAMQA
+627 SSPETRRRAMEA
-639 RTAGGICLKLSLEV
+639 CAPGGKAQKISLEELI
-653 VTSLKADTLK
+653 SLTADKLRNT
-663 KKVEQ
+663 VNQ
-668 SRLLM
+668 ARLLM
-673 VHSREID
+673 IYNKEID
-680 DAGEKG
+680 GAGEAG

-691 FDRVLQS
+691 FARVLRD
-698 LRAAWQRLRTAGV
+698 LRSAWQRLRKAGV
-711 RNFVITSDHGFLLN
+711 RNFVITSDHGFLLL
-725 EGAPPAVRRH
+725 EGLPPAVRSH
-735 GNKNTPSRRHVF
+735 GTKTTPSRRHVI

-761 LADLGYQG
+761 LTDLGYQG

-778 DTAVFDTGRHDM
+778 DTAVFDIGKHNM

-800 ERLIPVLTLQHRVA
+800 ERLIPVLTIQHREKP
-814 TGGSSQQFQIEAQQR
+814 GGSAQTYRIEAQHR
-829 QGVAGLHC
+829 PGVGDYLC
-837 LEIQVK
+837 LDIQVC
-843 TVEQL
+843 TVDQM
-848 ALAFGSRNRIEL
+848 ALAFSGPSRIEL
-860 SLKCPDDPDLQVEL
+860 ALRCPDDPYLQVEL
-874 AQARGGAQLN
+874 TQPRGGASLN
-884 GSVIQAPVGES
+884 GDLIQAPVGES
-895 FELFFRLSGSSQEK
+895 FELFFRLRGSSPEK

-914 FHPSATDQVA
+914 FHPGATDQVA

-929 ARFLVSALSTASCPP
+929 ARFLVSALSTAPQRPSEVPALDP
-944 TGAPREEPAGV
+944 QPAPATTSESAMP
-955 DSSVSL
+955 
-961 AGGEG
+961 
-966 ARASLPVSSQAG
+966 Q
-978 GAPWLQDLSEDEKI
+978 WLEDLSEDGKI

-1012 MLGSPRAARRFALQV
+1012 MLGSPRAARRFSVQV
-1027 DALASR
+1027 DDLASR

-1045 VKRYVKEQG
+1045 VKRYVKEQS

>member
-1 MSALGP
+1 MSNLGP
-7 ISAALEGEL
+7 ISTALEAEL

-39 DQLQVLRAEGAL
+39 DQLQALRAEGAL

-64 LMLDLDAVAAGSD
+64 LMLDLDAVAAGSY

-102 SSGTRFRK
+102 RSGTRFRK

-133 ATEPETLAMAD
+133 DTEPETLAMAD

-167 VEVVDQLLS
+167 VEVVEQLLS
-176 DGPLCRKLT
+176 DGPLCRQLT
-185 GREAV
+185 SADARDQFLRAMEAILGLPRNWHRPAPQETAESNDSGDLGDAISNAV
-190 DQLLKAMQAVIALP
+190 MSALAQANI
-204 PLWEQLVMN
+204 
-213 RPSEASQA
+213 SQA
-221 PDLSSGNIGEAI
+221 
-233 ASVVNGVLPTAIATP
+233 T
-248 TTNLDLWE
+248 WE
-256 PGRPATRQQ
+256 SGRPATRQQ

-292 AAAEAAKAVPARL
+292 AAAEAVKAVPARL
-305 VSTCRELAS
+305 LSTCRELAS
-314 HLRSRHTAFYQRTAD
+314 HLRARHTAFYQRTAD
-329 EAELLLSDERQ
+329 EAELLLSEERQ

-351 TFRFEETTVL
+351 TFRFEESTVL
-361 EAALDALQQRQFR
+361 EAALDALHHRQFR
-374 NAAQWAAQ
+374 SAAQWAAQ

-409 IAAAACLGEAIHHAG
+409 IAAAARLGEAIHHAG
-424 DLPSNLPSLQL
+424 DLPRNLPSLQQ
-435 AVERYVERGA
+435 AVDRYVERGA

-471 LLVELDGLRQ
+471 LLVELDALRQ
-481 LWRQWADRWAIAFN
+481 LWQQWADRWAIAFN
-495 ALCKEHGFLPEP
+495 VLCKEHGFLPEP
-507 GLQQRQLFLEEV
+507 SLQQRYLFHEEV
-519 EPRLRELKRLHDM
+519 EPLLRNALNRESQR
-532 RQNTKGRSSDGVSL
+532 
-546 CCAVFLVDALRY
+546 CAVFLVDALRY
-558 EMAIELFQLLQDT
+558 EMAIELFQQLQDL
-571 PASTVQLKARLAEL
+571 PASNVQLKARLAEL
-585 PTVTEVGMNVLAP
+585 PTITAVGMNVLAP
-598 VVSQGRLNP
+598 VVSQGRLSP

-619 FRAGEFLV
+619 LRAGEFLV
-627 NNPDTRLRAMQA
+627 TNPDTRLRAMQA
-639 RTAGGICLKLSLEV
+639 CTPGAKAQKISLEELIN
-653 VTSLKADTLK
+653 LKSETLR
-663 KKVEQ
+663 KKVDQ
-668 SRLLM
+668 ARLLM
-673 VHSREID
+673 IHNKEID

-691 FDRVLQS
+691 FARVLRD
-698 LRAAWQRLRTAGV
+698 LRSAWQRLRSAGV
-711 RNFVITSDHGFLLN
+711 RNFVITSDHGFLLL
-725 EGAPPAVRRH
+725 EGLAAAVRSH
-735 GNKNTPSRRHVF
+735 GTKTTPSRRHVI
-747 RPHAANHDGEVRVA
+747 RPHAVNHDGEVRVA
-761 LADLGYQG
+761 LTDLGYQG
-769 VEGQLMMPE
+769 VEGHLMMPK
-778 DTAVFDTGRHDM
+778 DTAVFATNQQDM

-800 ERLIPVLTLQHRVA
+800 ERLIPVLTIQHREKP
-814 TGGSSQQFQIEAQQR
+814 GGSTQRFRIEAQQG
-829 QGVAGLHC
+829 QALDDYLC
-837 LEIQVK
+837 LVIKVK
-843 TVEQL
+843 TIDQL

-860 SLKCPDDPDLQVEL
+860 ALQCPDDPELQVEL
-874 AQARGGAQLN
+874 AQARGQATVSEGL
-884 GSVIQAPVGES
+884 IKAPVGES
-895 FELFFRLSGSSQEK
+895 FELFFRLRGSSQEK

-914 FHPSATDQVA
+914 FHPSSTDHVT

-929 ARFLVSALSTASCPP
+929 ARFLVSALSTAPQRQSEVMEQAP
-944 TGAPREEPAGV
+944 TPATTTLQ
-955 DSSVSL
+955 DS
-961 AGGEG
+961 AM
-966 ARASLPVSSQAG
+966 PQ
-978 GAPWLQDLSEDEKI
+978 WLVDLSEDEKI

-1012 MLGSPRAARRFALQV
+1012 MLGSPRAARRFSVQV
-1027 DALASR
+1027 DDLASR

-1045 VKRYVKEQG
+1045 VKRYVKEQS

>member
-1 MSALGP
+1 MSNLGP

-16 RQQVQRSGIVIW
+16 RQRVQQNGIVIW

-39 DQLQVLRAEGAL
+39 DQLQALRAEGAL

-87 FTEDTVTQTPVLGLY
+87 FTRDTVTQTPVLGLY
-102 SSGTRFRK
+102 RSGTEFRK

-133 ATEPETLAMAD
+133 ATDPETLAMAD

-167 VEVVDQLLS
+167 VEVVEQLLS
-176 DGPLCRKLT
+176 DGPLCRQLT
-185 GREAV
+185 SADARDQFLRAMEATLGLPRTWHRPAPQETTESSDSGDLGHAISNAV
-190 DQLLKAMQAVIALP
+190 MSALAQANI
-204 PLWEQLVMN
+204 
-213 RPSEASQA
+213 SQA
-221 PDLSSGNIGEAI
+221 
-233 ASVVNGVLPTAIATP
+233 T
-248 TTNLDLWE
+248 WE
-256 PGRPATRQQ
+256 SGRPATRQQ

-314 HLRSRHTAFYQRTAD
+314 HLRARHTAFYQRTAD
-329 EAELLLSDERQ
+329 EAELLLSEERQ

-351 TFRFEETTVL
+351 TFRFEESTVL

-374 NAAQWAAQ
+374 SAAQWAAQ

-409 IAAAACLGEAIHHAG
+409 IAAAARLGEAIHHAG
-424 DLPSNLPSLQL
+424 DLPRNLPSLQQ
-435 AVERYVERGA
+435 AVDRYVESGA

-495 ALCKEHGFLPEP
+495 AACKEHGFLPEP
-507 GLQQRQLFLEEV
+507 GLQQRQLFHEEV
-519 EPRLRELKRLHDM
+519 EPMLRQA
-532 RQNTKGRSSDGVSL
+532 QNRETQR
-546 CCAVFLVDALRY
+546 CAVFLVDALRY
-558 EMAIELFQLLQDT
+558 EMAIELFQQLQDT

-598 VVSQGRLNP
+598 VVSQGRLCP

-639 RTAGGICLKLSLEV
+639 RTAGGICLKLSLEE

-668 SRLLM
+668 SRLVM

-725 EGAPPAVRRH
+725 EGAPPSVRRH

-778 DTAVFDTGRHDM
+778 DTAVFDTGRHDI

-874 AQARGGAQLN
+874 AQARGAAQLN

-929 ARFLVSALSTASCPP
+929 ARFLVSALSTAPQRPSEVP
-944 TGAPREEPAGV
+944 APDPQPAP
-955 DSSVSL
+955 
-961 AGGEG
+961 ATTPEG
-966 ARASLPVSSQAG
+966 AMPQ
-978 GAPWLQDLSEDEKI
+978 WLDDLSEDGKI

-1045 VKRYVKEQG
+1045 VKRYVKEQS